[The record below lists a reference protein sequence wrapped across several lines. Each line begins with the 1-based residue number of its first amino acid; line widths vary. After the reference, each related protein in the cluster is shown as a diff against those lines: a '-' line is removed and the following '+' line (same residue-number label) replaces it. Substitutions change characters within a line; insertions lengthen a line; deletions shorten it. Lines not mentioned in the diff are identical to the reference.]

1 MRNYKSITKFTY
13 LNRVGELLNE
23 VHPINMIHDDTSG
36 DVYDLDENTKE
47 IFVLNNFSSS
57 DYVMN
62 FINNRYL
69 KKYFFKLQ
77 DIIEIWC
84 DEPCLYS

>member
-13 LNRVGELLNE
+13 LSRVNKLNE
-23 VHPINMIHDDTSG
+23 VCPVNMIYDDTSG

-47 IFVLNNFSSS
+47 IFSVNFSSS
-57 DYVMN
+57 DYIMN
-62 FINNRYL
+62 FKLNKYL
-69 KKYFFKLQ
+69 KNYFFKFQ
-77 DIIEIWC
+77 DIIEIWY